1 MADEL
6 VNIVKNYL
14 NDIPFNCCNE
24 KHFTFDEQE
33 DEYRNRF
40 IL

>member
-14 NDIPFNCCNE
+14 NDIPFNE
-24 KHFTFDEQE
+24 RHFTFDEQE
-33 DEYRNRF
+33 DEYRNKF
-40 IL
+40 NLQ